1 MNRLSFTR
9 KLQPKTSNI
18 FMIHFKAILKK
29 FAEQGEKTGWTFI
42 EVSSDLAQQLKP
54 NNKKSFRVKLT
65 LDGILFEAVAMIPMG
80 EGTFIMAIN
89 AGMRKAIRK
98 QRGEEVNVIVE
109 IDEKGYQI
117 NTDFVACLQDEP
129 HALNYFNTLPKGHQI
144 YFSKWIESTKT
155 IETKSKRI
163 ANSILYLSKQQ
174 GYGEMIR
181 GLKR

>member
-1 MNRLSFTR
+1 
-9 KLQPKTSNI
+9 
-18 FMIHFKAILKK
+18 MIHFKTILKK

-89 AGMRKAIRK
+89 AGMRKAIGKHRND
-98 QRGEEVNVIVE
+98 EVDVTVE
-109 IDEKGYQI
+109 IDEKGYQL
-117 NTDFVACLQDEP
+117 NPDLVACLQDEP
-129 HALNYFNTLPKGHQI
+129 RAWKYFNSLPKGHQV
-144 YFSKWIESTKT
+144 YFSKWIESAKT

-163 ANSILYLSKQQ
+163 ANSVLYLSREQ

-181 GLKR
+181 GLKQ